1 MAADGRLARRPCGD
15 DAKHCLGLDPAAA
28 ADTAGWA
35 ITTLTGIAQPSRR
48 R

>member
-35 ITTLTGIAQPSRR
+35 ISARTGAARSSRR